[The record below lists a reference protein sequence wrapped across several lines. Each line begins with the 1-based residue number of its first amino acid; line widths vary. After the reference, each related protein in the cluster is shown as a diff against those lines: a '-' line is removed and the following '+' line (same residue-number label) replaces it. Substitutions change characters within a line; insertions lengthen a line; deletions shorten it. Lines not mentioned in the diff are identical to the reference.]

1 MIVAIVK
8 LDCMSRNQSLG
19 VGPKSRIPLSSE
31 MFDAY

>member
-1 MIVAIVK
+1 MIIAIVK

-19 VGPKSRIPLSSE
+19 MDPKSRIPFSSE